1 MPGKWF
7 IPVRNFTIGCLPR
20 KESRGLIQVKSFL
33 IIIIS
38 VIIGFGLL
46 EAEVSGKHLFI
57 LSGQSNMARF
67 KPALWFTPG
76 ISKEL
81 GADNVIVSFHA
92 QGGQPISKWY
102 KEWKSSKGETDP
114 DAGKIYDAMME
125 ATQTKIDGERI
136 RTVTFIWMQGEA
148 DSKAQ
153 NSDVYLASLNGLKKQ
168 LEEDLQRTD
177 INFIIGRLSDS
188 GFFRRR
194 DKKRVENLHWEEIRK
209 AQQSFA
215 DASQQAVWIDTDD
228 LNGEKNEL
236 HLIKPDGYSMLGER
250 YVDAALKLLDGK

>member
-1 MPGKWF
+1 M
-7 IPVRNFTIGCLPR
+7 
-20 KESRGLIQVKSFL
+20 KSFL
-33 IIIIS
+33 IIITA
-38 VIIGFGLL
+38 IITGFGLL
-46 EAEVSGKHLFI
+46 KAEVSGKHLFI

-67 KPALWFTPG
+67 KPALWFTPEIG
-76 ISKEL
+76 KEL
-81 GADNVIVSFHA
+81 GAENVIVSFHA

-114 DAGKIYDAMME
+114 DAGKIYDAMMK

-168 LEEDLQRTD
+168 LEQDLKRTD
-177 INFIIGRLSDS
+177 LNFIIGRLSDS
-188 GFFRRR
+188 GLYRRR
-194 DKKRVENLHWEEIRK
+194 DKKRVENPHWEGIRK

-215 DASQQAVWIDTDD
+215 DASQRAVWIDTDD
-228 LNGEKNEL
+228 LNGDKNAL
-236 HLIKPDGYSMLGER
+236 HLIKPEGYETLGKR
-250 YVDAALKLLDGK
+250 YVKAAVELVKAK

>member
-1 MPGKWF
+1 M
-7 IPVRNFTIGCLPR
+7 
-20 KESRGLIQVKSFL
+20 KSYL
-33 IIIIS
+33 LIIIS
-38 VIIGFGLL
+38 VLTGSGLL
-46 EAEVSGKHLFI
+46 KADASGKHLFI

-67 KPALWFTPG
+67 KPALWFTPE

-81 GADNVIVSFHA
+81 GADNIIVIFHA

-114 DAGKIYDAMME
+114 DAGKIYDAMMK
-125 ATQTKIDGERI
+125 AAQTKINGEKI
-136 RTVTFIWMQGEA
+136 QTVTFIWMQGEA

-168 LEEDLQRTD
+168 LEKDLLRTD

-188 GFFRRR
+188 GFYRRR
-194 DKKRVENLHWEEIRK
+194 DMKRVENPHWEGIRK
-209 AQQSFA
+209 AQQAFA
-215 DASQQAVWIDTDD
+215 DASQRAVWIDTDD
-228 LNGEKNEL
+228 LNGDKNAL

-250 YVDAALKLLDGK
+250 YVDATLKLLDGK

>member
-1 MPGKWF
+1 M
-7 IPVRNFTIGCLPR
+7 
-20 KESRGLIQVKSFL
+20 KSFF

-38 VIIGFGLL
+38 VVTGFGLL
-46 EAEVSGKHLFI
+46 KAEVSGKHLFI

-67 KPALWFTPG
+67 KPALWFTPEIG
-76 ISKEL
+76 KEL
-81 GADNVIVSFHA
+81 GAENVIVSFHA

-114 DAGKIYDAMME
+114 DAGKIYDAMMK
-125 ATQTKIDGERI
+125 ATQTKINGEKI
-136 RTVTFIWMQGEA
+136 QTVTFIWMQGEA

-194 DKKRVENLHWEEIRK
+194 DKKRIENLHWEEIRK

-215 DASQQAVWIDTDD
+215 DASQRAVWIDTDD

-250 YVDAALKLLDGK
+250 YVEAALKLLDGK